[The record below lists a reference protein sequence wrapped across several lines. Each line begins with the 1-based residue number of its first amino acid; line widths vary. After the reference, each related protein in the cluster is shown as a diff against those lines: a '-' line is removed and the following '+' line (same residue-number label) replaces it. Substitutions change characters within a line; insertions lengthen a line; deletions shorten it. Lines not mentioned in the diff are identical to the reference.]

1 MLLKRAPV
9 TTRQLAE
16 KQKSILTSFL
26 KKAAP
31 PAAEVKPV
39 AVKNK
44 EEEEGDSLFH
54 FHLLFK
60 GVDVPPHTVRS
71 SYLPTPVPGIERLAS
86 HEIEA
91 ALVNNTGMCTRSHS
105 SLS

>member
-1 MLLKRAPV
+1 MDLLLSRV
-9 TTRQLAE
+9 RITRQLAE

-44 EEEEGDSLFH
+44 EEEGDNLFH

-71 SYLPTPVPGIERLAS
+71 SYLPTPVPGIGRLAS